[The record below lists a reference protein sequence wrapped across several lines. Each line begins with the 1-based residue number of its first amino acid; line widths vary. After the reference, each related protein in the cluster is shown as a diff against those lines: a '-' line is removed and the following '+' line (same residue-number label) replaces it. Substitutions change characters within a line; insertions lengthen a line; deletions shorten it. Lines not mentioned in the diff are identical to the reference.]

1 MEFTY
6 ISSSPVYIGKH
17 YVQDGYKNNILLLI
31 YDLAAASTD
40 DTGDE
45 GKAGAIQFCT
55 LLRGHCNICKP
66 FLMSPGLSSKRRTP
80 MVWLL
85 NL

>member
-1 MEFTY
+1 MYKMDTRIIFF
-6 ISSSPVYIGKH
+6 SSSMIV
-17 YVQDGYKNNILLLI
+17 V
-31 YDLAAASTD
+31 AASTD